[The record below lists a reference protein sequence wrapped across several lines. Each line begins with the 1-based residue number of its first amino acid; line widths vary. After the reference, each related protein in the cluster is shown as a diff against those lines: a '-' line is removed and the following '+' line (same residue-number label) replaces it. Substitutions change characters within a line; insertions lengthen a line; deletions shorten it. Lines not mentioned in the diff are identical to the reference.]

1 MSGPRGFLSPRVLIS
16 SPRNCETRA
25 MEANVVW
32 PIHSSE
38 KMIMRVPQYG
48 LVTAL
53 ALSAS
58 MFTTAPAQAAEPGKD
73 TLPIH
78 VISVQ
83 TLDADDQ
90 AEALTKALRQAVR
103 SMPGWSQA
111 EGDYS
116 LEVLSLSLKCPD
128 PPDAGCQSRIADQIR
143 ADRYVWGTL
152 SKAKGGKVVGE
163 LSFWVRGKGTTSYK
177 LDYSAN
183 LTEAQEESLKKVAMD
198 AIMKLT
204 DGPPKG
210 EVKVSAGGIAGQVFV
225 DGQPLG
231 ALTGGQGTFF
241 VPSGKHELIVKA
253 PGYADMVSEV
263 TVKPTS
269 PTDVTVVPVA
279 VGEKKP
285 TNWRRI
291 GGFAALGAGV
301 GFGAVGVV
309 GTAQVRSLNS
319 DATYTGFRQR
329 YATTVN
335 VCDVAN
341 GPEPSTI
348 HAIGGGPMNLN
359 DLTVDEK
366 KTVKDTYCG
375 PGNTAELLQLVF
387 YPLAAV
393 AAGAGVF
400 LIATSGTRSK
410 EKPAVAFTIVPQADR
425 TSVKLNVVGQF

>member
-1 MSGPRGFLSPRVLIS
+1 MSRVRRLLWRRHLIS

-25 MEANVVW
+25 MEANVVS

-58 MFTTAPAQAAEPGKD
+58 MFTTAPVQAAEPGPD

-103 SMPGWSQA
+103 AMPGWSQA

-143 ADRYVWGTL
+143 ADRYVWGVL
-152 SKAKGGKVVGE
+152 SKAKGGNVVGE
-163 LSFWVRGKGTTSYK
+163 LSFWVRGKGTTTYK

-183 LTEAQEESLKKVAMD
+183 LTEAQDEALKKVATD
-198 AIMKLT
+198 AINKLT

-210 EVKVSAGGIAGQVFV
+210 EVKVSAGGIAGQVFI

-253 PGYADMVSEV
+253 PGYADMVSEI

-291 GGFAALGAGV
+291 GGFVALGAGA
-301 GFGAVGVV
+301 GFAGVGVF
-309 GTAQVRSLNS
+309 GSAQVRGLNGDS
-319 DATYTGFRQR
+319 NYTAFRQQ
-329 YATTVN
+329 YATTTN
-335 VCDVAN
+335 ICDVASGKSN
-341 GPEPSTI
+341 ADPV
-348 HAIGGGPMNLN
+348 GGAPGLS
-359 DLTVDEK
+359 DADK
-366 KTVKDTYCG
+366 KTVLTNYCE

-393 AAGAGVF
+393 AAGTGVF

-410 EKPAVAFTIVPQADR
+410 EKTTTGLMILPQVNT
-425 TSVKLNVVGQF
+425 TSVKFSVIGQF

>member
-1 MSGPRGFLSPRVLIS
+1 
-16 SPRNCETRA
+16 
-25 MEANVVW
+25 
-32 PIHSSE
+32 
-38 KMIMRVPQYG
+38 MRVPQYG
-48 LVTAL
+48 LATAL
-53 ALSAS
+53 VLSAS
-58 MFTTAPAQAAEPGKD
+58 MFSAMPVQAADAGPD

-103 SMPGWSQA
+103 SLPGWSQA

-116 LEVLSLSLKCPD
+116 LEVLTLSLKCPD

-152 SKAKGGKVVGE
+152 SKVKGGNVTGE
-163 LSFWVRGKGTTSYK
+163 LNFWVRGKGATTYK
-177 LDYSAN
+177 LEYSAN
-183 LTEAQEESLKKVAMD
+183 LTEPQDEALKKVAMD
-198 AIMKLT
+198 AILKLT

-210 EVKVSAGGIAGQVFV
+210 EVKVSAGGIAGQVFI

-253 PGYADMVSEV
+253 PGYADMISEI

-285 TNWRRI
+285 INWRRI
-291 GGFAALGAGV
+291 GGFAAIGAGV
-301 GFGAVGVV
+301 GFGVLGVYNSV
-309 GTAQVRSLNS
+309 TVRNLKNTKDS
-319 DATYTGFRQR
+319 DWADARNLF
-329 YATTVN
+329 
-335 VCDVAN
+335 
-341 GPEPSTI
+341 PSSQNACTSKPPTNTS
-348 HAIGGGPMNLN
+348 A
-359 DLTVDEK
+359 DLVKKHGDFVDE
-366 KTVKDTYCG
+366 YCT
-375 PGNTAELLQLVF
+375 PGQTAEILQAVF

-393 AAGAGVF
+393 AAGAGIY
-400 LIATSGTRSK
+400 LIATSGTRAG
-410 EKPAVAFTIVPQADR
+410 EKPKTGFVILPQVNRQGAKID
-425 TSVKLNVVGQF
+425 VGFSF

>member
-1 MSGPRGFLSPRVLIS
+1 
-16 SPRNCETRA
+16 
-25 MEANVVW
+25 
-32 PIHSSE
+32 
-38 KMIMRVPQYG
+38 MRVPQYG
-48 LVTAL
+48 LATAL
-53 ALSAS
+53 VLSAS
-58 MFTTAPAQAAEPGKD
+58 MFSAMPVQAADAGPD

-103 SMPGWSQA
+103 SLPGWSQA

-116 LEVLSLSLKCPD
+116 LEVLTLSLKCPD

-152 SKAKGGKVVGE
+152 TKAKGGNVTGE
-163 LSFWVRGKGTTSYK
+163 LNFWVRGKGATTYK
-177 LDYSAN
+177 LEYSAN
-183 LTEAQEESLKKVAMD
+183 LTEPQDEALKKVAMD
-198 AIMKLT
+198 AILKLT

-253 PGYADMVSEV
+253 PGYADMVSEI

-285 TNWRRI
+285 TNWKRI
-291 GGFAALGAGV
+291 GGFVAIGAGV
-301 GFGAVGVV
+301 GFGALGIVNSVKVNNLKTDTQWDPVRGLFTQDQNACTSKPPANTSQELVDKH
-309 GTAQVRSLNS
+309 GTFV
-319 DATYTGFRQR
+319 TEY
-329 YATTVN
+329 
-335 VCDVAN
+335 C
-341 GPEPSTI
+341 E
-348 HAIGGGPMNLN
+348 GGQQ
-359 DLTVDEK
+359 
-366 KTVKDTYCG
+366 
-375 PGNTAELLQLVF
+375 AEIMQLVF
-387 YPLAAV
+387 YPLAAI

-400 LIATSGTRSK
+400 LVATSGTRAK
-410 EKPAVAFTIVPQADR
+410 EKPKTGLVILPQVSREGAKVD
-425 TSVKLNVVGQF
+425 VGFSF